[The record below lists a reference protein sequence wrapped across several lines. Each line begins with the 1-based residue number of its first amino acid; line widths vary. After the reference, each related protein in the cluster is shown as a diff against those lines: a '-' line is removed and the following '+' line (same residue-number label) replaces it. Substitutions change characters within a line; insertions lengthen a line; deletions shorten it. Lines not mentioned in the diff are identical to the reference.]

1 MANPTLTQEL
11 LVIEYFNWVE
21 KFKNNRN
28 DSDLRFG
35 QYIHNNYH
43 VFQLK
48 HDQAPDGFY
57 TENPTIAFNELSSLT
72 RN

>member
-1 MANPTLTQEL
+1 MANPTLTQAL
-11 LVIEYFNWVE
+11 LLNEYINWVE

-57 TENPTIAFNELSSLT
+57 TENIDTAFEQLSNLA